1 MAGTYRFG
9 DVTLDPDSRELAR
22 GGVPARI
29 EPKVFDLLRYLIE
42 HRGRAVDKDE
52 LQERIWPGVVVT
64 EASLTR
70 CVMKARRAV
79 GDEDRPHRVIRT
91 VHGFGYRFVAELAEA
106 PPAAGIGPGTAAVPA
121 RPSIAVLPFRNLS
134 GEPGQEAFCA
144 GIADDLVTELSR
156 FRSLFVV
163 ASHSSF
169 AMARQGLSA
178 HELGEKLGVSY
189 LLDGGVQRAG
199 RRLRLN
205 ARLVD
210 AASDRQVWAQ
220 RYEREVEDLFQLQ
233 DDLARTIAAT
243 IGGRV
248 EATRARERASPEHLA
263 AYDLVL
269 RAQALYY
276 QVTPES
282 VRAAIGLLDLAVGI
296 DERNA
301 RACALLAACHSIE
314 SWSYWSSDPE
324 RSLALALEYGRRALQ
339 LDDGDSLAHA
349 LYGEILLDNGQE
361 ALAEE
366 HFERA
371 IALNPNDIAGRALY
385 ASLLAATG
393 RAEDALEQIAVA
405 ERLDPYGLVW
415 IPWVKLTVLYSA
427 GRDADCIA
435 AAERMDEVPNEARL
449 WLAAARARQGD
460 AAGGAQ
466 TLRIFLRRAER
477 EMPTF
482 PGRELEAWR
491 PVLERYLGTKHR
503 SDYAGMMELLR
514 PLWPAAAG

>member
-22 GGVPARI
+22 GGVPAPV
-29 EPKVFDLLRYLIE
+29 EPKVFDLLLYLLE
-42 HRGRAVDKDE
+42 HRSRAVDKDE
-52 LQERIWPGVVVT
+52 LQDRIWPGVVVT

-70 CVMKARRAV
+70 CVMKTRRAV

-91 VHGFGYRFVAELAEA
+91 IHGFGYRFVADLAEA
-106 PPAAGIGPGTAAVPA
+106 PPAAEPGASALPTK
-121 RPSIAVLPFRNLS
+121 PSIAVLPFRNLS
-134 GEPGQEAFCA
+134 GVPDQDAFCE
-144 GIADDLVTELSR
+144 GIADDVATELSR
-156 FRSLFVV
+156 FRSLFVI

-169 AMARQGLSA
+169 AMARQGLTA
-178 HELGEKLGVSY
+178 RELGEKLGVAY
-189 LLDGGVQRAG
+189 LLDGSIQRSEH
-199 RRLRLN
+199 RLRLN
-205 ARLVD
+205 ARLIDAVD
-210 AASDRQVWAQ
+210 EQQIWAQ

-233 DDLARTIAAT
+233 DHLARTIAAT

-248 EATRARERASPEHLA
+248 EATRARARASPEHLA
-263 AYDLVL
+263 AYDLML

-276 QVTPES
+276 QVTPGS
-282 VRAAIGLLDLAVGI
+282 VRAAIGLLDMAIGI

-301 RACALLAACHSIE
+301 RAFALLAACHSIE
-314 SWSYWSSDPE
+314 SWSYWSADPAH
-324 RSLALALEYGRRALQ
+324 SLTLALENGRHALE

-361 ALAEE
+361 TLAEE

-371 IALNPNDIAGRALY
+371 IALNPNDIAARTLY

-415 IPWVKLTVLYSA
+415 IPWVKLTVLFSA
-427 GRDADCIA
+427 GRDAQCVA

-449 WLAAARARQGD
+449 WIAAAQARLGD
-460 AAGGAQ
+460 AAAGVE
-466 TLRIFLRRAER
+466 TLRTFLRRAAR

-482 PGRELEAWR
+482 PGPGLEAWQ
-491 PVLERYLGTKHR
+491 PVLERYLGIKHR
-503 SDYAGMMELLR
+503 GDYAELMDLLR
-514 PLWPAAAG
+514 PLWAAAAA